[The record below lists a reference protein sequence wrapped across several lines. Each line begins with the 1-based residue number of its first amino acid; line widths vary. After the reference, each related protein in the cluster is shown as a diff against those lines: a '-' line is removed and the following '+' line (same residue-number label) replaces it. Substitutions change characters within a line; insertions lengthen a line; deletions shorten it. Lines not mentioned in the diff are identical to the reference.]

1 MKVGIPR
8 ALLYYYEKDM
18 WKYFFE
24 KLNIEV
30 VYSDNTT
37 KKTIADGEEL
47 AVDEACLSFKIF
59 LGHIKNLQGKCDILL
74 IPRLF
79 SIKQNEEVCTN
90 FNALYDIVH
99 NLFGNIKILNYNI
112 DLRRGKNE
120 VMAYTKMGS
129 FLGFSYI
136 DSFNAYCYAKKKV
149 KEIRNR
155 SYLEQEKKL
164 NSKKLKILC
173 AGHSYNL
180 YDDMLGGEIVRFL
193 KEHNVE
199 VIFSDLF
206 DDCLVDNNVL
216 CISKDV
222 HWTHNKKVM
231 ASINYYKDN
240 VDGVILVSSF
250 PCGPDSLTNEMIRRK
265 SSLPILT
272 VQKESA
278 SSTGLITRLEAF
290 LDLLEVK
297 NCTR

>member
-1 MKVGIPR
+1 
-8 ALLYYYEKDM
+8 
-18 WKYFFE
+18 
-24 KLNIEV
+24 
-30 VYSDNTT
+30 
-37 KKTIADGEEL
+37 
-47 AVDEACLSFKIF
+47 
-59 LGHIKNLQGKCDILL
+59 
-74 IPRLF
+74 
-79 SIKQNEEVCTN
+79 
-90 FNALYDIVH
+90 
-99 NLFGNIKILNYNI
+99 
-112 DLRRGKNE
+112 
-120 VMAYTKMGS
+120 MAYTKMGS